1 MSLPAFCATAE
12 TCPWINAGTA
22 GGVLGGPVNA
32 TITHS
37 QKNAND
43 VRCDFTGSRGAIE
56 YELHVDV
63 ETMTSPRHEFAAY
76 AAQCKS
82 NSAPLKAIATEA
94 VICGNDAKP
103 GQLSQRVVGRVRNQA
118 FIIRIGTNSPLETR
132 ASIEDKA
139 RRVAEQ
145 VAGNLF

>member
-22 GGVLGGPVNA
+22 GGVLGGSANA
-32 TITHS
+32 TVTRS
-37 QKNAND
+37 KKNAND
-43 VRCDFTGSRGAIE
+43 AMCDFTGRRGAVE

-63 ETMTSPRHEFAAY
+63 ATMTSPRQEFAAY

-82 NSAPLKAIATEA
+82 NSAPLKSIATEA
-94 VICGNDAKP
+94 IICGNDAKP
-103 GQLSQRVVGRVRNQA
+103 GQLSERVVGRIRTQA